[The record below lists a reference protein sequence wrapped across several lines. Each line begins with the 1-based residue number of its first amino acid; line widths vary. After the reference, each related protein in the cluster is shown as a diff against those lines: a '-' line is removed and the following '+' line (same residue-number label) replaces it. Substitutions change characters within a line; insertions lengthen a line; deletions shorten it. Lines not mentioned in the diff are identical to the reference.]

1 MFLYTIEGKINVED
15 FSKVRNFGLTLKT
28 NKLPVRYLLLN
39 PFDIV
44 AKRATSFDVGLYAK
58 VLSEYEAER
67 LKNPKTDGYLLENL
81 YERDNTDTW
90 SELDRE
96 IIRHPNCPESL
107 KK

>member
-67 LKNPKTDGYLLENL
+67 LKNPKTDVNNSWASGFGVRLLCQYIDDL
-81 YERDNTDTW
+81 
-90 SELDRE
+90 S
-96 IIRHPNCPESL
+96 